1 MRLFDPKDHSNK
13 QEVVATRKSL
23 SEGYRESIRCE
34 KTVKSPISVFKLIRP
49 LIIKLTKSEA

>member
-34 KTVKSPISVFKLIRP
+34 KTVKSPISMLKLI
-49 LIIKLTKSEA
+49 